1 MVQSKGFD
9 DEGDEEPETGEERRF
24 PEIPKP
30 VEDMLGGLA
39 KVMGISL
46 KEVEPM
52 HVHLDPISTLIGKPG
67 EGAKLGDALGAAQ
80 TLQLTGQIPMLLG
93 FWEQVFTKHLMK
105 CPSKGLVYTLMHKD
119 MEALAVRAKD
129 LAEKTQSFLD
139 DVDKLMIEQSHK
151 ASECPGGCE
160 GDITKSAFEGE
171 NGKASF
177 GSKDE

>member
-39 KVMGISL
+39 KVMGMSL

-52 HVHLDPISTLIGKPG
+52 HVHLDPISALIGKPD
-67 EGAKLGDALGAAQ
+67 EGAKLSDALVAVQ
-80 TLQLTGQIPMLLG
+80 NLQLSGQVPALLG
-93 FWEQVFTKHLMK
+93 FWEQVFTKHLLK
-105 CPSKGLVYTLMHKD
+105 CQSNGLAYAIMHKD

-129 LAEKTQSFLD
+129 LAEKTKSFLD
-139 DVDKLMIEQSHK
+139 DVHKLMTEQSHK
-151 ASECPGGCE
+151 ASDCPGGCE